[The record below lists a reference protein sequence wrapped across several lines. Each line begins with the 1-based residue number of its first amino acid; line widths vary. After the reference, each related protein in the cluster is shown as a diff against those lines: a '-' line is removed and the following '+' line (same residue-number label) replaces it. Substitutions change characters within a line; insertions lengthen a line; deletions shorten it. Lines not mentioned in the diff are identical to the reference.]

1 MSGPDWQISPHDM
14 PLSSY
19 DVLKHQT
26 VQAMFCYQL
35 DFSITQRFCAW
46 QRRTR
51 DICLEL
57 DERCFFLLS

>member
-26 VQAMFCYQL
+26 VQAMF
-35 DFSITQRFCAW
+35 
-46 QRRTR
+46 
-51 DICLEL
+51 
-57 DERCFFLLS
+57 LLPSLNGFVHGKGEQETFV